1 MAYEKQ
7 TWVNGDVITA
17 EKLNHME
24 DGIAEGGEAGYAY
37 SVEETFLF
45 NETFESG
52 REQGA
57 PHSQAQLNYS
67 DPITADVLKVEFDGV
82 EYICPLERVQGSV
95 YTYGESTFE
104 KYPFMIVSNQSV
116 HQNWVYMPTTA
127 EHSIEVSSFDESV
140 STTRG
145 FEKAVNAAYDGVEI
159 VDIVQTGTDSTT
171 GNPTFN
177 VSFEKCQQIASD
189 FAQGKTLVRLIVREY
204 GLEAPLNVTAMRIST
219 DSYVGTTCYISGNA
233 IDDLNAGSS
242 GLRVCFAKAEIRAS
256 GGTALTT
263 RTKTI
268 S

>member
-1 MAYEKQ
+1 MAYDKYTWQ
-7 TWVNGDVITA
+7 TGEVITQ

-24 DGIAEGGEAGYAY
+24 QGIEDAY
-37 SVEETFLF
+37 ELPAVTETD
-45 NETFESG
+45 NG
-52 REQGA
+52 K
-57 PHSQAQLNYS
+57 
-67 DPITADVLKVEFDGV
+67 VLGV
-82 EYICPLERVQGSV
+82 ENGQFGLV
-95 YTYGESTFE
+95 
-104 KYPFMIVSNQSV
+104 
-116 HQNWVYMPTTA
+116 
-127 EHSIEVSSFDESV
+127 
-140 STTRG
+140 
-145 FEKAVNAAYDGVEI
+145 DGVEI